1 MGTEALPTR
10 NNTSWLPLPLFSGTG
25 QQRGGAMP
33 RFLKKNKKSVG
44 SAPGTL
50 VHIGEKKIDAPRIR
64 LIDYTH
70 ARTDEKI
77 VERIEDL
84 YPLRDSETV
93 SWINIDGIHDMS
105 LIESIG
111 THFGIHPLT
120 LEDIV
125 NTGHRPKAEEL
136 DTYVYIVLKMLHFH
150 DSDHTVSSEQVSLI
164 VGDRYLISLQE
175 APGDVFSKV
184 RQRLV
189 QAKGWLRRRGSDYLA
204 YALID
209 AIVDHYYVIMES
221 IGERIEWLEEQLID
235 RPDAD
240 RLSDIHSLKREVIY
254 FRKQVWPMR
263 DMMARLTKGEFDIF
277 QEQNRI
283 FWNDV
288 LDHIVLLSDTIE
300 SYRDILSSIQDL
312 YLSTVSNRMNQVMKV
327 LTVMASVFIPIT
339 FIAGVYGMN
348 FKNMPELDWPWGYAL
363 VWIVMIALAAVML
376 IIFKKKRWL
385 E

>member
-1 MGTEALPTR
+1 
-10 NNTSWLPLPLFSGTG
+10 
-25 QQRGGAMP
+25 MP
-33 RFLKKNKKSVG
+33 RFLKKSKKAAG

-50 VHIGEKKIDAPRIR
+50 VHIGEKKIDAARIS
-64 LIDYTH
+64 LIDYSHT
-70 ARTDEKI
+70 RIDEKAI
-77 VERIEDL
+77 ERIEDL
-84 YPLRDSETV
+84 YPLRDSATV
-93 SWINIDGIHDMS
+93 SWINIDGIHDLS

-111 THFGIHPLT
+111 AHFGIHPLT

-125 NTGHRPKAEEL
+125 NTGHRPKAEAL
-136 DTYVYIVLKMLHFH
+136 DTYVCIVLKMLHYNEME
-150 DSDHTVSSEQVSLI
+150 HTVTSEQVSLI
-164 VGDRYLISLQE
+164 VGEHYLISFQE
-175 APGDVFSKV
+175 APGDVFSAV
-184 RQRLV
+184 RQRLA
-189 QAKGWLRRRGSDYLA
+189 QAKGRLRNRGSDYLA

-209 AIVDHYYVIMES
+209 AIVDHYYFIMERV
-221 IGERIEWLEEQLID
+221 GERIERLEEQLID

-240 RLSDIHSLKREVIY
+240 LLSDIHGLKREVIY
-254 FRKQVWPMR
+254 LRKQVWPMR
-263 DMMARLTKGEFDIF
+263 DMMVRLTRGEFDIF
-277 QEQNRI
+277 QEQNRM

-288 LDHIVLLSDTIE
+288 HDHVVQLSDAIE
-300 SYRDILSSIQDL
+300 SYHDIVSSMLDL

-327 LTVMASVFIPIT
+327 LTVMASIFIPIT